1 MLGTECGNNDFRI
14 CGKDIEIQLS
24 KYLMFIGNAFI
35 TCHYDRKERYINI
48 STIVTNMISS
58 IIIINILLT
67 FEVATSNVPSFYI
80 NLESSEISSKWKGKK
95 YVTSTSLISV
105 RKKTV
110 NTFIQVKF
118 VMKSVTLE
126 PA

>member
-1 MLGTECGNNDFRI
+1 
-14 CGKDIEIQLS
+14 
-24 KYLMFIGNAFI
+24 
-35 TCHYDRKERYINI
+35 
-48 STIVTNMISS
+48 MIKLRS
-58 IIIINILLT
+58 T

-80 NLESSEISSKWKGKK
+80 NLESSEISSKWKAKK
-95 YVTSTSLISV
+95 YVTSISLISV